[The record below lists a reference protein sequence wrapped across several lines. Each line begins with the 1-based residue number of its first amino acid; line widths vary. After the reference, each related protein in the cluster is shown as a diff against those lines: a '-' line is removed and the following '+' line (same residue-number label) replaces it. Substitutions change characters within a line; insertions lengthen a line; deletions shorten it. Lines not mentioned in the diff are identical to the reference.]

1 MSSKDLMQLT
11 MKGMSLTR
19 SLSSSRRGKQKLT
32 ASSEIDAV
40 VSSWDMVCGELIGQR
55 TQFVYSLL
63 SRLWYEVTN

>member
-19 SLSSSRRGKQKLT
+19 SLSSSRTGKQKLIT
-32 ASSEIDAV
+32 YSEIGTI

-55 TQFVYSLL
+55 TRFVYSLL